1 MVTSVSDDELSRLQS
16 VTGVGLPSTIAD
28 LTLLELKSLVSNP
41 SGALLSVAD
50 YKAALAVLP
59 PQQGVSLVSVDNRIT
74 GASLPSTFV
83 FETPVDAE
91 IDDIIIFQA
100 TQDGGTVFT
109 VTPPAGFS
117 VMLPHT
123 AFNNASAI
131 MYMGKHDG
139 RTSYTFTTSLVSAAA
154 RCFWLRGIDSIGI
167 PGVVGTRGGVSGTQV
182 TAPAI
187 AAGHAL
193 GLFCERTVASP
204 DDVTALSS
212 GEVLAFAQGMY
223 GGGGTGIV
231 SATLV
236 DLDTGDSAVTATW
249 GVSSG
254 NAMGVLFPVT
264 LA

>member
-16 VTGVGLPSTIAD
+16 ATGVGLPSTIAD
-28 LTLLELKSLVSNP
+28 LTLLELKNLVPNP
-41 SGALLSVAD
+41 SGALLSIAD
-50 YKAALAVLP
+50 YKAAQAVLP
-59 PQQGVSLVSVDNRIT
+59 PQQGVSLVSVDNRIIGT
-74 GASLPSTFV
+74 SAPTTFV
-83 FETPVDAE
+83 FEPPVDAE

-109 VTPPAGFS
+109 VTSPAGFN

-123 AFNNASAI
+123 VFNNGSAI
-131 MYMGKHDG
+131 VHWGKHDG
-139 RTSYTFTTSLVSAAA
+139 RPSYAFTTSIASSAV
-154 RCFWLRGIDSIGI
+154 RCFWLRGIDSIGS
-167 PGVVGTRGGVSGTQV
+167 PGVVGTRGGVAGTQV

-187 AAGHAL
+187 AAGHAI
-193 GLFCERTVASP
+193 GLFSERTVASP
-204 DDVTALSS
+204 DDITALSS

-223 GGGGTGIV
+223 GGGAVGIV